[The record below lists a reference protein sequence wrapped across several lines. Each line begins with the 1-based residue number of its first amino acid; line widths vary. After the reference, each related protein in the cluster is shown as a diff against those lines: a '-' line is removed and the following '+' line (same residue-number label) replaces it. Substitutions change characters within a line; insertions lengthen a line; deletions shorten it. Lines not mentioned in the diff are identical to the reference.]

1 MCPAKQMVFGKDGI
15 DLINV
20 TIGGV
25 GGGGVFVLF
34 LLMETSSLAI
44 LLSLIWKEMAAGS
57 KESVIRL

>member
-44 LLSLIWKEMAAGS
+44 LLSLI
-57 KESVIRL
+57 